1 LIEEDE
7 QFEEQEAW
15 LEDSQYMFLAL
26 ETVTKFYLES
36 QLPINVKKRQPNDT
50 KNRREREISVSQSSM
65 ETSESMPYS
74 DQISPQ

>member
-1 LIEEDE
+1 MIEEDE